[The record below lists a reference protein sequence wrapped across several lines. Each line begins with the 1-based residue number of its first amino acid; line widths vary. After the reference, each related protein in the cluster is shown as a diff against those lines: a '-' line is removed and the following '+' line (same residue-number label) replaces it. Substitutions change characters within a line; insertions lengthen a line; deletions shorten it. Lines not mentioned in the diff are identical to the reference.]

1 MKASHAIPLAGVSV
15 ILLLDLGQRSQDD
28 RVVKLYETLRSH
40 SPFPEGHLQKRLPR
54 CAGQCLYR
62 CSSVAQLNECGKPA
76 ACGAAT
82 YSVIGRQLAGQALNN
97 TSSRRAK
104 QRPRRGF
111 TGLSCQKRT
120 IAATPA

>member
-1 MKASHAIPLAGVSV
+1 MQIPLAGVSV
-15 ILLLDLGQRSQDD
+15 ILLLDLGQRLQDD

-40 SPFPEGHLQKRLPR
+40 SPFPDGHLQKRLPR

-97 TSSRRAK
+97 TSSHWTK
-104 QRPRRGF
+104 QRPQRGF
-111 TGLSCQKRT
+111 TGLSYQKRAV
-120 IAATPA
+120 AATPA